1 MKRIDELP
9 VARLIRSVASMRSAA
24 FAAAL
29 AANACDP
36 AALAADQPG
45 SPPQAERADNR
56 SDAMLVEDLG
66 VPVLDDPALI
76 ANGAAEYAQMCAL
89 CHLGPGVPDNDLR
102 GTLNP
107 PAPELAK
114 QPPLDD
120 VDLMAA
126 RLFRIVKHG
135 VENSA
140 MPAWGETHDD
150 ASLWS
155 IVAFLLQL
163 PTLTPEQY
171 AQATANSKAVHDAL
185 HRVDQSKSQ

>member
-1 MKRIDELP
+1 M
-9 VARLIRSVASMRSAA
+9 RSVASLFSPVIAIS
-24 FAAAL
+24 L
-29 AANACDP
+29 AATVGACGP
-36 AALAADQPG
+36 LVLAAGDQRAAQQ
-45 SPPQAERADNR
+45 QAENPDER
-56 SDAMLVEDLG
+56 SDAMLVESLG
-66 VPVLDDPALI
+66 VPILDDPALI

-89 CHLGPGVPDNDLR
+89 CHLGPGLADNEVR
-102 GTLNP
+102 KALNP

-114 QPPLDD
+114 LPLLDD
-120 VDLMAA
+120 VDFMAA
-126 RLFRIVKHG
+126 RLFRIVKYG
-135 VENSA
+135 VESSA

-185 HRVDQSKSQ
+185 HRVDQGNGQ